1 VSKLPEENR
10 VAIDVLIDFLSAGLL
25 DVKGDDTKLEKLQT
39 TAADLSAALKKTPS
53 KSAAFA
59 LIAFDPSS
67 PATDPVIQEAVE
79 ALRNRWATYINTFS
93 DTPVTV
99 IRALLLDAL
108 SKAASEDDH
117 IGIAFISYARNAL
130 PFMEADNES
139 KIWGDVVAEIERQVN
154 ARAETEWTT
163 PESISVP
170 KMNYSVPGAITIRG
184 SDVSLDKEA
193 LEKNIA
199 AAGGPTNAAG
209 QATGGNTVWPNSN
222 NGWVHQFTPH
232 LTNAIYGALEEV
244 LEGVQIEPVDL
255 SEPLKNLA
263 SALSTHVDNTL
274 QAVSGATAGL
284 QRRTSLIWWKET
296 LYSPSV
302 QSSYRDMPPSIAAAL
317 MAFDLHQQI
326 PIFSPASV
334 AAFLHETV
342 LSLPD
347 IETQDGK
354 PIRVLLEEALQAEA
368 LAPLRD
374 ASSQLLPEPT
384 GRGPLLGILGHGFGR
399 HIDDDSFRNLT
410 GIPDESV
417 LTIPQWATWIFRE
430 LQAARAMQEGTG
442 AKKRGRK
449 S

>member
-1 VSKLPEENR
+1 M
-10 VAIDVLIDFLSAGLL
+10 AIDVLIDFLSAGLL

-79 ALRNRWATYINTFS
+79 ALQNRWATYINTFS

-130 PFMEADNES
+130 PFMEAGNES
-139 KIWGDVVAEIERQVN
+139 KIWGDVVAKIERQVN
-154 ARAETEWTT
+154 ARAEAEWTT
-163 PESISVP
+163 PESISVSEIDYVAP
-170 KMNYSVPGAITIRG
+170 TAIEIR
-184 SDVSLDKEA
+184 SAEANLDKKD
-193 LEKNIA
+193 LEEKFFA
-199 AAGGPTNAAG
+199 AAAPND
-209 QATGGNTVWPNSN
+209 ATGQPTQGNPYLPNN
-222 NGWVHQFTPH
+222 NQNWINQFVPRIAE
-232 LTNAIYGALEEV
+232 AIYDVLGEVIEGAR
-244 LEGVQIEPVDL
+244 IAPVDL
-255 SEPLKNLA
+255 SEPLQELA
-263 SALSTHVDNTL
+263 DAVSTHVDKTL

-302 QSSYRDMPPSIAAAL
+302 QSSYRDMSPSIAAAL

-354 PIRVLLEEALQAEA
+354 PIRVLLEEALQAEE

-374 ASSQLLPEPT
+374 ASSQFLPEPT

-399 HIDDDSFRNLT
+399 HIDDDSFRNLI
-410 GIPDESV
+410 GISAESV

-430 LQAARAMQEGTG
+430 LQAARAMQDGTG

>member
-1 VSKLPEENR
+1 M
-10 VAIDVLIDFLSAGLL
+10 AIDVLIRFLGVGLL

-39 TAADLSAALKKTPS
+39 TAADLSATLKKAPS

-79 ALRNRWATYINTFS
+79 ALQNRWPTYINTFS

-108 SKAASEDDH
+108 FKAASEDDH
-117 IGIAFISYARNAL
+117 IGIAFVSYARNAL

-139 KIWGDVVAEIERQVN
+139 EIWGDVITQIEKQVN
-154 ARAETEWTT
+154 IRAETEWTT
-163 PESISVP
+163 PESISVSEIDYLAP
-170 KMNYSVPGAITIRG
+170 TAIEIHSTEAN
-184 SDVSLDKEA
+184 LDKED
-193 LEKNIA
+193 LVGKFFA
-199 AAGGPTNAAG
+199 AAGPTDDAG
-209 QATGGNTVWPNSN
+209 QPTQGNQCWPNQNQS
-222 NGWVHQFTPH
+222 WVNEFVPRIAD
-232 LTNAIYGALEEV
+232 AIYDALGEV
-244 LEGVQIEPVDL
+244 IEGGRIAPVDL
-255 SEPLKNLA
+255 SAPLKELTDA
-263 SALSTHVDNTL
+263 VSTHVDKTL

-302 QSSYRDMPPSIAAAL
+302 QSSYRDMSPFIAAAL

-326 PIFSPASV
+326 PTFSPASV

-347 IETQDGK
+347 IETQDEK
-354 PIRVLLEEALQAEA
+354 SIRVLLEEALQAEE

-374 ASSQLLPEPT
+374 VSSRLLPEPT

-399 HIDDDSFRNLT
+399 HIDDDSLRNLIS
-410 GIPDESV
+410 IPTESA
-417 LTIPQWATWIFRE
+417 LTIPQWATWICSGQLKLAIILEFFQY
-430 LQAARAMQEGTG
+430 LFSDSFGDNPPLY
-442 AKKRGRK
+442 

>member
-1 VSKLPEENR
+1 MT
-10 VAIDVLIDFLSAGLL
+10 IDVLIRFLSAGLL
-25 DVKGDDTKLEKLQT
+25 DVKGDDAKLEKLQT
-39 TAADLSAALKKTPS
+39 TAADLSALLKKTPS

-67 PATDPVIQEAVE
+67 PAIDPVIQEAVE
-79 ALRNRWATYINTFS
+79 ALQNRWATYINTFS
-93 DTPVTV
+93 ETPVTV

-108 SKAASEDDH
+108 FKAASEDDH

-130 PFMEADNES
+130 PFMEAGNES
-139 KIWGDVVAEIERQVN
+139 NIWADVITKVEKQVN
-154 ARAETEWTT
+154 VRAEAEWAT
-163 PESISVP
+163 PESISMSEMDYVAP
-170 KMNYSVPGAITIRG
+170 TAIEIR
-184 SDVSLDKEA
+184 SAEANLNKED
-193 LEKNIA
+193 LQEKITA
-199 AAGGPTNAAG
+199 AAGPTNVAG
-209 QATGGNTVWPNSN
+209 QSTGGNQYWPSQNQNWIS
-222 NGWVHQFTPH
+222 QFGLH
-232 LTNAIYGALEEV
+232 MADAIYGALEEV
-244 LEGVQIEPVDL
+244 LEGARIAPVDL
-255 SEPLKNLA
+255 SVPLKELA
-263 SALSTHVDNTL
+263 NAVSTHVDKTL
-274 QAVSGATAGL
+274 QAVSSATAGL

-302 QSSYRDMPPSIAAAL
+302 QSSYRDMSPSIAAAL

-354 PIRVLLEEALQAEA
+354 PIRVLLEEALQAEE

-374 ASSQLLPEPT
+374 TSSQLLPEPT
-384 GRGPLLGILGHGFGR
+384 GRGPLLGILGHGFGK
-399 HIDDDSFRNLT
+399 HINDDSFRNLI
-410 GIPDESV
+410 GIPAESV

>member
-1 VSKLPEENR
+1 M
-10 VAIDVLIDFLSAGLL
+10 AIDVLIRFLSAGLL
-25 DVKGDDTKLEKLQT
+25 DVQGDDAKLEKLQT
-39 TAADLSAALKKTPS
+39 AAADLSAALKKTPS
-53 KSAAFA
+53 KSAAFS

-79 ALRNRWATYINTFS
+79 ALQNRWATYINTFS

-99 IRALLLDAL
+99 IRAILLDAL

-130 PFMEADNES
+130 PFMEAGNES
-139 KIWGDVVAEIERQVN
+139 KIWGDVVAKIERQVN
-154 ARAETEWTT
+154 ARAEAEWTT
-163 PESISVP
+163 PESIRVP
-170 KMNYSVPGAITIRG
+170 EMNYLVPGAITIRG
-184 SDVSLDKEA
+184 QEVSLDKDA
-193 LEKNIA
+193 LAEKIA
-199 AAGGPTNAAG
+199 AAGGPNNAVG
-209 QATGGNTVWPNSN
+209 QPTGGNSVWPNSN
-222 NGWVHQFTPH
+222 NHWVFQFTP
-232 LTNAIYGALEEV
+232 LLANAIYGALEEV

-263 SALSTHVDNTL
+263 SAVSIHVDNTL

-302 QSSYRDMPPSIAAAL
+302 QSSYRDMSPSIAAAL

-326 PIFSPASV
+326 PTFSPASV

-347 IETQDGK
+347 IDAQDAK
-354 PIRVLLEEALQAEA
+354 PIRVLLEEALQAEE

-374 ASSQLLPEPT
+374 ASAQLHPEPT
-384 GRGPLLGILGHGFGR
+384 GRGPLLGILGHGVGK
-399 HIDDDSFRNLT
+399 HINDDQFRCLV
-410 GIPDESV
+410 GIPAESA

-430 LQAARAMQEGTG
+430 LQAARAMQEGAG

>member
-1 VSKLPEENR
+1 MT
-10 VAIDVLIDFLSAGLL
+10 IDVLIRFLSAGLL
-25 DVKGDDTKLEKLQT
+25 DVKGDDAKLEKLQT
-39 TAADLSAALKKTPS
+39 TSADLSAVLKKTPS

-59 LIAFDPSS
+59 LIAFDPSA

-79 ALRNRWATYINTFS
+79 ALQNRWATYINTFS
-93 DTPVTV
+93 HTPVTV

-139 KIWGDVVAEIERQVN
+139 KIWGDAITKIEEQVN
-154 ARAETEWTT
+154 VRAEAEWTT
-163 PESISVP
+163 PESISVSEMDYVAP
-170 KMNYSVPGAITIRG
+170 TTIEIR
-184 SDVSLDKEA
+184 SSEANLDKKD
-193 LEKNIA
+193 LEVKIA
-199 AAGGPTNAAG
+199 AATGPTNAAG
-209 QATGGNTVWPNSN
+209 QPTGGNQYLPSQNQTWINIFVPRMAD
-222 NGWVHQFTPH
+222 
-232 LTNAIYGALEEV
+232 AIYGALEEV
-244 LEGVQIEPVDL
+244 SEGGRIAPVDL
-255 SEPLKNLA
+255 SVPLKELA
-263 SALSTHVDNTL
+263 NAVSTHVDKTL

-284 QRRTSLIWWKET
+284 QRRTNLIWWKET

-302 QSSYRDMPPSIAAAL
+302 QSSYRDMSPSIAAAL

-326 PIFSPASV
+326 PTFSPASV

-342 LSLPD
+342 LNLPN
-347 IETQDGK
+347 IETKDGK
-354 PIRVLLEEALQAEA
+354 PIRVLLEDALQAEE
-368 LAPLRD
+368 LAPLRN
-374 ASSQLLPEPT
+374 ASAQLLPEPT

-399 HIDDDSFRNLT
+399 HIDDDQFLHLV
-410 GIPDESV
+410 GIPAESA

>member
-1 VSKLPEENR
+1 M
-10 VAIDVLIDFLSAGLL
+10 LIRFLSAGLL
-25 DVKGDDTKLEKLQT
+25 DVNGDDAKLEKLQT
-39 TAADLSAALKKTPS
+39 TATDLSAVLKKTPS
-53 KSAAFA
+53 KSASFA
-59 LIAFDPSS
+59 LIAFDPTS
-67 PATDPVIQEAVE
+67 PANDPVIQEAVE
-79 ALRNRWATYINTFS
+79 ALQNRWTTYFNTFS

-130 PFMEADNES
+130 PFMEAGNES
-139 KIWGDVVAEIERQVN
+139 KIWGDVVANIERQVN
-154 ARAETEWTT
+154 ARAEAEWTT
-163 PESISVP
+163 PESISISEIDYVAP
-170 KMNYSVPGAITIRG
+170 TAIEIR
-184 SDVSLDKEA
+184 SAEANLDKED
-193 LEKNIA
+193 LQEKITA
-199 AAGGPTNAAG
+199 AAGPTNVAG
-209 QATGGNTVWPNSN
+209 QPTGGNQYWPNQNQHWIS
-222 NGWVHQFTPH
+222 QFG
-232 LTNAIYGALEEV
+232 LRMADAIYGALEEV
-244 LEGVQIEPVDL
+244 LEGARIAPVDL
-255 SEPLKNLA
+255 SVPLKELA
-263 SALSTHVDNTL
+263 NAVSTHVDKTL

-302 QSSYRDMPPSIAAAL
+302 QRSYRDMSPSIAAAL

-347 IETQDGK
+347 IETQNGK
-354 PIRVLLEEALQAEA
+354 PIRVLLEEALQAEE
-368 LAPLRD
+368 LAPLRET
-374 ASSQLLPEPT
+374 SSQLLPEPT
-384 GRGPLLGILGHGFGR
+384 GRGPLLGILGHGFSK
-399 HIDDDSFRNLT
+399 HINDDQFRSLV
-410 GIPDESV
+410 GIPAESA

-442 AKKRGRK
+442 AKKRGRR

>member
-1 VSKLPEENR
+1 M
-10 VAIDVLIDFLSAGLL
+10 AIDVLIRFLSAGLL
-25 DVKGDDTKLEKLQT
+25 DVQGDDAKLEKLKT
-39 TAADLSAALKKTPS
+39 TAADLSTALKKTPS
-53 KSAAFA
+53 KSAAFS

-79 ALRNRWATYINTFS
+79 ALQSRWATYINTFS

-108 SKAASEDDH
+108 FKAASEDDH

-130 PFMEADNES
+130 PFMEAGNES

-154 ARAETEWTT
+154 ARAEAEWTT
-163 PESISVP
+163 PESIRVP
-170 KMNYSVPGAITIRG
+170 EMNYLVPGAITIRG
-184 SDVSLDKEA
+184 QEVSLDKDA
-193 LEKNIA
+193 LAEKIA
-199 AAGGPTNAAG
+199 AAGGPSNASG
-209 QATGGNTVWPNSN
+209 QPTGGNPNWSN
-222 NGWVHQFTPH
+222 SGQAWVYQFTP
-232 LTNAIYGALEEV
+232 LLANAIYGALEEV
-244 LEGVQIEPVDL
+244 LEGAQIEPVDL

-263 SALSTHVDNTL
+263 SAVSIHVDNTL

-302 QSSYRDMPPSIAAAL
+302 QSSYRDMSPSIAAAL

-347 IETQDGK
+347 IETQDVK
-354 PIRVLLEEALQAEA
+354 PIRALLEEALQAEE

-374 ASSQLLPEPT
+374 TSSQLLPEPT
-384 GRGPLLGILGHGFGR
+384 GRGPLLGILGHGFGK
-399 HIDDDSFRNLT
+399 HINDDLFRSLV
-410 GIPDESV
+410 GIPAESA

-430 LQAARAMQEGTG
+430 LQAARAMQEGAG

>member
-1 VSKLPEENR
+1 M
-10 VAIDVLIDFLSAGLL
+10 AIDVLIRFLSSGLL
-25 DVKGDDTKLEKLQT
+25 DVKGDDAKLEKLQT
-39 TAADLSAALKKTPS
+39 TAADLSAALKKTPL

-67 PATDPVIQEAVE
+67 SATDPVIQEAVE
-79 ALRNRWATYINTFS
+79 ALQNRWATYINTFS
-93 DTPVTV
+93 DTPVMV

-108 SKAASEDDH
+108 SKAASEDDY
-117 IGIAFISYARNAL
+117 IGTAFISYARNAL
-130 PFMEADNES
+130 SFMEAGHES
-139 KIWGDVVAEIERQVN
+139 KIWGDVVAIIERQVN
-154 ARAETEWTT
+154 ARAEAEWAT
-163 PESISVP
+163 PESIPVP
-170 KMNYSVPGAITIRG
+170 EMNYLAPGEISIR
-184 SDVSLDKEA
+184 SPEVSLDKDT
-193 LEKNIA
+193 LTEKIA

-209 QATGGNTVWPNSN
+209 QKTEGNSVWPNSN
-222 NGWVHQFTPH
+222 NVWVHQFTP
-232 LTNAIYGALEEV
+232 LLADAINDALEEM
-244 LEGVQIEPVDL
+244 LDGIQIEPVDL

-263 SALSTHVDNTL
+263 SAVSIHVDNTL
-274 QAVSGATAGL
+274 QAVSGARAGL

-302 QSSYRDMPPSIAAAL
+302 QRSYRDMSPPIAAAL
-317 MAFDLHQQI
+317 MAFDLHQQV
-326 PIFSPASV
+326 PTFSPASV

-347 IETQDGK
+347 IDTQEVK
-354 PIRVLLEEALQAEA
+354 TIRVLLEEALQADN

-374 ASSQLLPEPT
+374 TSAQLLPEPN

-399 HIDDDSFRNLT
+399 NINDEQFRNLV
-410 GIPDESV
+410 GIPADSE

-430 LQAARAMQEGTG
+430 LQAARAMHEGTK

>member
-1 VSKLPEENR
+1 M
-10 VAIDVLIDFLSAGLL
+10 AIDVLIDFLSAGLL

-130 PFMEADNES
+130 PFMEAANES
-139 KIWGDVVAEIERQVN
+139 KIWGDVITHIEKQVN
-154 ARAETEWTT
+154 ARAEDEWTT
-163 PESISVP
+163 PESISVSKIDYVAP
-170 KMNYSVPGAITIRG
+170 TAIKIQ
-184 SDVSLDKEA
+184 SAEANLDKED
-193 LEKNIA
+193 LKEKFFA
-199 AAGGPTNAAG
+199 AAGPTDAAG
-209 QATGGNTVWPNSN
+209 QPTQGN
-222 NGWVHQFTPH
+222 PH
-232 LTNAIYGALEEV
+232 LPNQNQHWINQFVPRIADAIYDVLGEIIEGAR
-244 LEGVQIEPVDL
+244 IAPVDL
-255 SEPLKNLA
+255 SEPLQELA
-263 SALSTHVDNTL
+263 DAVSTHVDKTL

-342 LSLPD
+342 LSLPE

-354 PIRVLLEEALQAEA
+354 PLRVLLEEALQAEE

-374 ASSQLLPEPT
+374 ISSQLLPVPT

-399 HIDDDSFRNLT
+399 HIDDDLFRNLI
-410 GIPDESV
+410 GIPAESV